1 MNALSVPPPRAAP
14 RWLTP
19 VELVVLGAIWGASF
33 LFMRVSAADFGAFA
47 LVEIRLALG
56 ALILLPFTWRARTQL
71 ALAGWWR
78 LAGIGA
84 INSALPFALFAW
96 GAQHAPAGIGAITNS
111 MTVLFTALV
120 AFLLYR
126 ERISTLRAIGLG
138 AGFAGVA
145 VLASGKVGGA
155 SVLPAV
161 LAGTLAALLYA
172 FGANLIRRSL
182 VGIPASAVAGATLLC
197 ASALTL
203 PNLTGSFLCAQHAFR
218 MMKEQDPRGGRI
230 INNGSVS
237 AHVPRRN
244 STPYVAT
251 KHALTGLT
259 KSLSLDGRHL
269 DIACGQIDIGNAAT
283 ERNTDTSVGRCR
295 PRARSRPRRASTCAS
310 SPRASPTWRACRW
323 RRTCRR
329 KAAQHRDDRQICSR
343 LFSAHD
349 APAADR

>member
-203 PNLTGSFLCAQHAFR
+203 PLAIATWPAAAISPASWLSAVLLGVLCTGTAFVLYYR
-218 MMKEQDPRGGRI
+218 LILR
-230 INNGSVS
+230 
-237 AHVPRRN
+237 
-244 STPYVAT
+244 
-251 KHALTGLT
+251 
-259 KSLSLDGRHL
+259 
-269 DIACGQIDIGNAAT
+269 
-283 ERNTDTSVGRCR
+283 VGA
-295 PRARSRPRRASTCAS
+295 PRAVTVTYLIPLFGVIWAWLLLGERLTVSMAVAGGLILGGVALSQQRA
-310 SPRASPTWRACRW
+310 
-323 RRTCRR
+323 
-329 KAAQHRDDRQICSR
+329 RQ
-343 LFSAHD
+343 
-349 APAADR
+349 PA